1 MDKPEFSVVAC
12 WDGSN
17 EFYTYDYVNK
27 LLYAIERNTK
37 IPFEFLLYVGPLA
50 QQNQLGLRKLDSRVN
65 IIHTPFP
72 YWWSGMLC
80 WQKNPPGA
88 TTNNI
93 LYMDLDQVIV
103 GCLDPI
109 INFPSEQ
116 AYMKD
121 YPSDCCPKG
130 KENDGNATIS
140 LIRNGSGHQ
149 VYGEWCRCGN
159 PVWNPAKP
167 PANRLLPLAAQGIVN
182 DLKIPHDVFPETWVQ
197 SYKLAV
203 LKNQNI
209 IHPDCISVSFHGKP
223 KPHECLHLPFV
234 KENWI

>member
-1 MDKPEFSVVAC
+1 MVEFSVTAC

-17 EFYTYDYVNK
+17 IYYTYDYVNR
-27 LLYAIERNTK
+27 LYNSIKRNTK
-37 IPFEFLLYVGPLA
+37 IPFEFILYTGPLA
-50 QQNQLGLRKLDSRVN
+50 AQNASLSLLNKEVVV
-65 IIHTPFP
+65 ICTPFP
-72 YWWSGMLC
+72 YWWSGLLS
-80 WQKNPPGA
+80 WSKNPPGV
-88 TTNNI
+88 TTKNI

-121 YPSDCCPKG
+121 YPSDCCPVG

-140 LIRNGSGHQ
+140 LIRNNSGYK
-149 VYGEWCRCGN
+149 VYDEWCRCGN
-159 PVWNPAKP
+159 PTWNPAEAP
-167 PANRLLPLAAQGIVN
+167 PNRLLPLAAQGIVN
-182 DLKIPHDVFPETWVQ
+182 DLKIPHDVFPESWVQ

-203 LKNQNI
+203 LKYGL
-209 IHPDCISVSFHGKP
+209 HPDCISVSFHGKP
-223 KPHECLHLPFV
+223 KPHQCMHESFV